1 MKMSEALI
9 QEQVARYV
17 AIRYPDAIFHSD
29 FGSGA
34 HLTKLQAIK
43 QKRQNAGR
51 RGFPDF
57 QICEPIGKWNGLFI
71 EIKKDDTRIVKRN
84 GGLVANDHI
93 KEQAKMIEDLRARG
107 YYADFGIGFVACKNI
122 IDAYME
128 GKANGEGW
136 THWDS

>member
-1 MKMSEALI
+1 MTEGMI

-17 AIRYPDAIFHSD
+17 AIKYRDAIFHSD

-57 QICEPIGKWNGLFI
+57 QICEPIGKWNGMFL
-71 EIKKDDTRIVKRN
+71 EIKKDGTRIVKRN
-84 GGLVANDHI
+84 GELVANDHI
-93 KEQAKMIEDLRARG
+93 REQAKMIEDLRARG
-107 YYADFGIGFVACKNI
+107 YYADFGIGFEACRKI

-128 GKANGEGW
+128 GKASGENC

>member
-1 MKMSEALI
+1 MTEGMI

-17 AIRYPDAIFHSD
+17 AIKYPDALFHSD

-34 HLTKLQAIK
+34 HLSRLQAIK

-71 EIKKDDTRIVKRN
+71 EIKKDGTRIVKRN
-84 GGLVANDHI
+84 GELVANDHI
-93 KEQAKMIEDLRARG
+93 KEQADMIEALRSRG
-107 YYADFGIGFVACKNI
+107 YYADFGIGFDACKTI
-122 IDAYME
+122 IDAYMG
-128 GKANGEGW
+128 GKANGERF
-136 THWDS
+136 THWNS